1 MAPPLLEAYA
11 QLLAALLPHA
21 EQEAAASATSTPG
34 ESWDL
39 LCLAPVGRCLALT
52 IDSWRTSPIQS
63 PLHPPAGTA
72 HLVQVA
78 KMCHPLSVTAQMA
91 EHLLRLPPPLHHMLG
106 PGCAALLRVAAASR
120 DSDAQRAAQ
129 QHAAL
134 LWMLVQPQQTYMAVG
149 GDGVELPPDC
159 PAWLHD
165 DALLLERSCT
175 TVHQH
180 RSNGH
185 TLLLGPAL
193 EVQRAAALELLQ
205 QLRLQLEALQQLGDS
220 LPADVLVAAADACH
234 AAMQRLLVE
243 SHAQQRRQPAHEGG
257 SDAETD
263 SEEEQQGEPL
273 LLGGAAA
280 AEVAALVAALCDAGA
295 AAAESVAAALDAAA
309 ASGSQ
314 ASQQQRRKRA
324 QHHQQEQQQPADD
337 QACADVAEAAGVL
350 VLCNQLL
357 EPADQLLQLGCLPPA
372 AQQRLEAACE
382 LLDGQGQAVG
392 QLSDGLPP
400 RHPLAAAIQTAMAE
414 APALWQPAAE
424 AQGQQQADSEAQT
437 SGSGGSSEEEDAP
450 AGQQRNK
457 ASDGKAGASGK
468 AGSSKQQAAARPK
481 GRSARRRKM
490 GHIRNPAVRAML
502 AEDGG
507 AGGARCAATVEV
519 KGNSH

>member
-1 MAPPLLEAYA
+1 
-11 QLLAALLPHA
+11 
-21 EQEAAASATSTPG
+21 
-34 ESWDL
+34 
-39 LCLAPVGRCLALT
+39 
-52 IDSWRTSPIQS
+52 
-63 PLHPPAGTA
+63 
-72 HLVQVA
+72 
-78 KMCHPLSVTAQMA
+78 MCHPLSVTAQMA

-134 LWMLVQPQQTYMAVG
+134 LWMLVQPRQAYLAG
-149 GDGVELPPDC
+149 AGDWVELPPDC

-165 DALLLERSCT
+165 EALLLERSCT

-205 QLRLQLEALQQLGDS
+205 QLRLQLQALQQLGDS
-220 LPADVLVAAADACH
+220 LPADVLAVAADACH
-234 AAMQRLLVE
+234 ASMQRLLLE
-243 SHAQQRRQPAHEGG
+243 SHAQRRRQPVHEGG

-280 AEVAALVAALCDAGA
+280 TEVAALAAALCDAGA
-295 AAAESVAAALDAAA
+295 AAAESVAVALDAAA

-314 ASQQQRRKRA
+314 ASQQQRRKRT
-324 QHHQQEQQQPADD
+324 QHHQQAQQQPADD
-337 QACADVAEAAGVL
+337 QTCAAVAEAAGVL

-357 EPADQLLQLGCLPPA
+357 EPADQLLQSGCLPPA

-400 RHPLAAAIQTAMAE
+400 RHPLTAAIQTAMAE

-424 AQGQQQADSEAQT
+424 AEGQQADSEAQI

-457 ASDGKAGASGK
+457 VGGGKAGASGK
-468 AGSSKQQAAARPK
+468 AGSSKQQTAPAARPK
-481 GRSARRRKM
+481 GRSGRRRKM
-490 GHIRNPAVRAML
+490 GQIRNPAVRAML
-502 AEDGG
+502 VEDGG
-507 AGGARCAATVEV
+507 AGGARCAASVEWR
-519 KGNSH
+519 GQSH